1 MHITGIYAAIAAL
14 LVIVLSFRVI
24 FRRKST
30 KTGIGDGGDHELS
43 KRIRVH
49 GNALEYLPL
58 GLILLLLV
66 EWNQTLPM
74 LVHVFG
80 IALIVG
86 RVLHAFGL
94 SRTSGPSPGRVIGM
108 IVTLSTMLCMAALLL
123 WQALLRV
130 TV

>member
-30 KTGIGDGGDHELS
+30 KTGIGDGGDHELG

-49 GNALEYLPL
+49 ANALEYLPL
-58 GLILLLLV
+58 GLILLLLI

-123 WQALLRV
+123 WQAVVQV